1 MSDTITITGN
11 LAAEPQQR
19 LIGNGVTVT
28 NFRVGSNQ
36 RHQDRGSGE
45 WVEDDPNW
53 YQVAA
58 FRRLGEHVFAS
69 LRKGDPVIVT
79 GRLKIRHWENEKGRG
94 VSVEIVA
101 DAVGHDLKWGTTVY
115 TKVGGS
121 NQWRVPGGGS
131 ADATDDSGEQ
141 EWPTVQ
147 PGAEPPEQ
155 DAGVPPESAPTE
167 SAAGEPDASGEPDI
181 PPRPALPG
189 VSSGDER
196 EYADVPF

>member
-36 RHQDRGSGE
+36 RHQDRSSGE

-79 GRLKIRHWENEKGRG
+79 GRLKIRHWENEKGKG

-101 DAVGHDLKWGTTVY
+101 DAVGHDLKWGTTAY
-115 TKVGGS
+115 TKAGGS
-121 NQWRVPGGGS
+121 NEWPVPSGGS
-131 ADATDDSGEQ
+131 ADAPHDSGEQ

-147 PGAEPPEQ
+147 PGTQPSEQ
-155 DAGVPPESAPTE
+155 DGRAPDV
-167 SAAGEPDASGEPDI
+167 SAAGASMQGESPGTGVPDI
-181 PPRPALPG
+181 PPRPAPPG
-189 VSSGDER
+189 ASGGDQR